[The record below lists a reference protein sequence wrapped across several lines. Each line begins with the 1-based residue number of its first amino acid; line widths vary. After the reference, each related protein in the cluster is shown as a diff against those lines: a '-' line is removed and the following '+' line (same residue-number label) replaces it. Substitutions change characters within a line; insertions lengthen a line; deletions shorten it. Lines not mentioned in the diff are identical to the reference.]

1 MFGRFGHQNSWV
13 PQHVKLNDLNL
24 RLRDAF
30 PDMEEVTVSATG
42 LGLLGR

>member
-13 PQHVKLNDLNL
+13 PQHVKLNGLDL